1 MTNCPDFSH
10 KKENKKHRRAAQEKD
25 ADCVFCMVNL
35 FRKEGWSFEKGSVF
49 SLSCYI
55 TGEERKSLQN
65 AANCLKSFVRQV
77 FRFGK

>member
-1 MTNCPDFSH
+1 MTNCPDFSQKRKTKNTGAPH
-10 KKENKKHRRAAQEKD
+10 KKKD

-55 TGEERKSLQN
+55 TGKKGKSLQN
-65 AANCLKSFVRQV
+65 AVNCLKSFVRQV